1 MAQRT
6 STKLRRRYLRP
17 LVSASLIL
25 GSLFQLAVPVFADGT
40 DAGIQIRNQSEAT
53 YEDPNN
59 PDVEINATSNTVIV
73 EVAEVAGLL
82 VTPDGVNDENLGSIA
97 TGDVLQ
103 FDFEITNIGNEE
115 TNIAIPGLDNITIN
129 GLDTDPAAVPAPIT
143 VTADLDGDG
152 TFETPIPPTGLTTS
166 TPILADQSIKVR
178 VEGTVSEDVAGAPIN
193 VQLGDTGAND
203 NSPATQNQPDEPG
216 GSNDNEVRTVDAD
229 PTEAPVNGEREGAA
243 FQEVLL
249 STEIKELATI
259 TVLKRIIG
267 PSTIALVDNSGS
279 PDDASDDKI
288 TYRLDFRVE
297 SSNPAINFQAADLE
311 GTTIT
316 VDGQT
321 EERILVSDAIPE
333 NTEFDTDAAV
343 TPTAPAGWT
352 VVYSDDDPAVT
363 GVDPLS
369 VNWSTDRTTLTGP
382 VKRIGFIFD
391 GVLPTGSSTETDA
404 NGFSFGV
411 ITSGLPVAGGEIAN
425 IAQAFGET
433 VGDPTDEVVY
443 DESGDQ
449 NPNNYNDDGTPPDD
463 TGTDFNPATDLGIAN
478 PSADGIDED
487 NDNTGEGPKG
497 EDTVVTITADIETT
511 SQILNGPENRPN
523 AIGPT
528 NDNDDF
534 TNQSTTI
541 PAGEAQGIDIDPG
554 AVTFDNTVEN
564 PNDTNLD
571 NVTLLPI
578 APSVGNQATS
588 NPAVVDPEFTTPVE
602 FGPDNQIPDNTTVT
616 IRYEPET
623 GPILEATYNYTEA
636 GGFTLTGGTTVN
648 VGTLTPGQQLDYEV
662 IVDLPETAQVQ
673 GYGIPIVAFV
683 DNNPDGDFDFTQET
697 VFNITIDR
705 PYTGYMQMVKE
716 ARILDTDGVT
726 VIQDFSGGDP
736 TGNPEE
742 GLLTEGAKPGQ
753 FIEYRITYTNI
764 SEPLVGA
771 GNVVLDAENFTI
783 TEDGTAGLNNWVTV
797 TTHEQ
802 GTEPSQGDV
811 EYFNNTLSFG
821 NSDPASGEEV
831 TRYVNEVGTVAPGDN
846 GSFVFRRKVD

>member
-1 MAQRT
+1 MAQRK
-6 STKLRRRYLRP
+6 STKLRHRYLRP

-40 DAGIQIRNQSEAT
+40 TAGVDIINQSEAT

-59 PDVEINATSNTVIV
+59 PDVPINATSNTVIV

-82 VTPDGVNDENLGSIA
+82 VQPDGVNDINLGSIA
-97 TGDVLQ
+97 TGDTLQ
-103 FDFEITNIGNEE
+103 FDFLITNIGNEE
-115 TNIAIPGLDNITIN
+115 TNIAIPGLDNITTT
-129 GLDTDPAAVPAPIT
+129 GLDLDPAAPTPIT
-143 VTADLDGDG
+143 VTADLNGDG
-152 TFETPIPPTGLTTS
+152 TFETPIPPTGFTTT
-166 TPILADQSIKVR
+166 TPIPADGSIKVR
-178 VEGTVSEDVAGAPIN
+178 VEGTVIVDEAGAPIN
-193 VQLGDTGAND
+193 VQLGDTGPND
-203 NSPATQNQPDEPG
+203 NSPATDNQPDADD
-216 GSNDNEVRTVDAD
+216 GSNPNEVTTVNAD
-229 PTEAPVNGEREGAA
+229 GDPPVNGEREGSA

-259 TVLKRIIG
+259 TVLKGIIG
-267 PSTIALVDNSGS
+267 PNLTDLVDNNGT
-279 PDDASDDKI
+279 PADASDDKI

-321 EERILVSDAIPE
+321 EERILVSDVIPE
-333 NTEFDTDAAV
+333 NTVFDPDPAKA
-343 TPTAPAGWT
+343 PTAPEGWT

-363 GVDPLS
+363 GRDALS
-369 VNWSTDRTTLTGP
+369 VEWSTTAPAD
-382 VKRIGFIFD
+382 VKRIGFISE
-391 GVLPTGSSTETDA
+391 GPITAGTSTEADA

-411 ITSGLPVAGGEIAN
+411 ITSGLPVAGGEVAN

-433 VGDPTDEVVY
+433 VDDPTDEVVY

-449 NPNNYNDDGTPPDD
+449 NPNNYNDDGTPPDE

-478 PSADGIDED
+478 PSADGVDED
-487 NDNTGEGPKG
+487 NDNTGQGPKG
-497 EDTVVTITADIETT
+497 EDTVVTITADIDTT
-511 SQILNGPENRPN
+511 SQILNGPDQRPN

-541 PAGEAQGIDIDPG
+541 PAGLAQGQPIPDP
-554 AVTFDNTVEN
+554 AEVTFDNTVEN

-578 APSVGNQATS
+578 APSVGTAAT
-588 NPAVVDPEFTTPVE
+588 NDPAVTAFTSPVD
-602 FGPDNQIPDNTTVT
+602 FGPDNQIPNGTEVT
-616 IRYEPET
+616 IRYTPDT
-623 GPILEATYNYTEA
+623 GDVQEATYTYNEED
-636 GGFTLTGGTTVN
+636 GFTTTDPAVN

-662 IVDLPETAQVQ
+662 IVDLPANTAQVQ

-683 DNNPDGDFDFTQET
+683 DNNPNGDFDVTQET
-697 VFNITIDR
+697 VFNITVDR

-736 TGNPEE
+736 TGDQE
-742 GLLTEGAKPGQ
+742 GTLTERAKPGQ

-771 GNVVLDAENFTI
+771 GNVVLDANNFTI
-783 TEDGTAGLNNWVTV
+783 TEDGAAAPNNWVTV

-802 GTEPSQGDV
+802 GTEPSQGTV

>member
-1 MAQRT
+1 MAQRK

-25 GSLFQLAVPVFADGT
+25 GSLFQLAVPVFAEGT
-40 DAGIQIRNQSEAT
+40 DAGVPIINQSEAT

-59 PDVEINATSNTVIV
+59 PGVTIDATSNTVIV

-82 VTPDGVNDENLGSIA
+82 VQPDGVNDVNLGSIA
-97 TGDVLQ
+97 TDDILQ
-103 FDFEITNIGNEE
+103 FDFVITNIGNEE
-115 TNIAIPGLDNITIN
+115 TNIAIPGLNNITTT
-129 GLDTDPAAVPAPIT
+129 GLDTDPAAPTPIT

-152 TFETPIPPTGLTTS
+152 TFETPIPPTGFTTT
-166 TPILADQSIKVR
+166 TPIPADGSIKVR

-193 VQLGDTGAND
+193 VQLGDTGPND
-203 NSPATQNQPDEPG
+203 NSPATDNQPDADD
-216 GSNDNEVRTVDAD
+216 GSNPNEVTTVDAD
-229 PTEAPVNGEREGAA
+229 PTEAPVNGEREGSA

-259 TVLKRIIG
+259 SVLKRIIG
-267 PSTIALVDNSGS
+267 PNNTDLVDNNGT

-316 VDGQT
+316 VDAAPVQ
-321 EERILVSDAIPE
+321 RVLVSDVIPE
-333 NTEFDTDAAV
+333 GTEFDPAV
-343 TPTAPAGWT
+343 TPTAPDGWT
-352 VVYSDDDPAVT
+352 VVYSEDDPAVT
-363 GVDPLS
+363 GRDALS
-369 VNWSTDRTTLTGP
+369 VDWSTTQLAP
-382 VKRIGFIFD
+382 NLIKRVGFIAN
-391 GVLPTGSSTETDA
+391 GPITAGTSTEGDA
-404 NGFSFGV
+404 DGFSFGV
-411 ITSGLPVAGGEIAN
+411 ITSGLPVAGGEVAN

-433 VGDPTDEVVY
+433 VDDPTDEVVY

-449 NPNNYNDDGTPPDD
+449 NPNNYNDDGTPPDES
-463 TGTDFNPATDLGIAN
+463 GTDFNPATDLGIAN
-478 PSADGIDED
+478 PSADGVDED
-487 NDNTGEGPKG
+487 NNNTGEGPKG

-511 SQILNGPENRPN
+511 SQILNGPEDRPN

-541 PAGEAQGIDIDPG
+541 PPGTAQGIDIDPG

-564 PNDTNLD
+564 PNTTNLD

-578 APSVGNQATS
+578 PPSDGTAAT
-588 NPAVVDPEFTTPVE
+588 NDPAVAAFTTPVE
-602 FGPDNQIPDNTTVT
+602 FGPDTQIPTGTEVT
-616 IRYEPET
+616 IKYTDPDT
-623 GPILEATYNYTEA
+623 GDVQEATYTYDGA
-636 GGFTLTGGTTVN
+636 DFTTTDPAVN

-673 GYGIPIVAFV
+673 GYGIPIVSFV
-683 DNNPDGDFDFTQET
+683 DNNPNGDFDVTQET

-705 PYTGYMQMVKE
+705 VYTGYMQMVKE

-742 GLLTEGAKPGQ
+742 GALTERAKPGQ

-771 GNVVLDAENFTI
+771 GNVVLDANNFTI
-783 TEDGTAGLNNWVTV
+783 TEDGAAAPNNWVTV

-802 GTEPSQGDV
+802 GTDPSQGDV

>member
-1 MAQRT
+1 MAQRK
-6 STKLRRRYLRP
+6 SIKLRRRYLRP

-40 DAGIQIRNQSEAT
+40 TAGVQIINQSEAT

-59 PDVEINATSNTVIV
+59 PEVEINATSNTVIV
-73 EVAEVAGLL
+73 KVAEVAGLL
-82 VTPDGVNDENLGSIA
+82 VQPDGVNDVNLGSIA
-97 TGDVLQ
+97 TGDILQ
-103 FDFEITNIGNEE
+103 FDFVITNIGNEE
-115 TNIAIPGLDNITIN
+115 TNIVIPGLDNIAIT
-129 GLDTDPAAVPAPIT
+129 GLDPDPAAPTPIT

-152 TFETPIPPTGLTTS
+152 TFETTIPGTGLTTPD
-166 TPILADQSIKVR
+166 PIPADQSIKVR
-178 VEGTVSEDVAGAPIN
+178 VEGTVIVDEAGAPIN
-193 VQLGDTGAND
+193 VQLGDTEPND
-203 NSPATQNQPDEPG
+203 NSPATDNQPDADD
-216 GSNDNEVRTVDAD
+216 GSNPNEVRTQDAD
-229 PTEAPVNGEREGAA
+229 PTEAPVNGEREGSA

-267 PSTIALVDNSGS
+267 PNNIELVDKGDN
-279 PDDASDDKI
+279 PEDASDDKI

-311 GTTIT
+311 GTSIT
-316 VDGQT
+316 LDGAPVQ
-321 EERILVSDAIPE
+321 RVLVSDVIPE
-333 NTEFDTDAAV
+333 GTVFDPDA
-343 TPTAPAGWT
+343 TANPPAGWT

-363 GVDPLS
+363 GRDALS
-369 VNWSTDRTTLTGP
+369 VDWSITP
-382 VKRIGFIFD
+382 PAASEVKRIGFIFD
-391 GVLPTGSSTETDA
+391 GHIDAGTSTEGDG
-404 NGFSFGV
+404 NGFTFGV
-411 ITSGLPVAGGEIAN
+411 ITSGLPTAGGEVAN

-449 NPNNYNDDGTPPDD
+449 NPNNYNDDGTPPDE

-478 PSADGIDED
+478 PSADGVDED
-487 NDNTGEGPKG
+487 NNNTGEGPKG
-497 EDTVVTITADIETT
+497 EDTVVTITAEIETK
-511 SQILNGPENRPN
+511 SQILNGPEDRPN

-541 PAGEAQGIDIDPG
+541 PAGLAQGQPIPDPG
-554 AVTFDNTVEN
+554 EVIFNNTVEN
-564 PNDTNLD
+564 PNTTNLD

-578 APSVGNQATS
+578 APSLGTAATNDPQV
-588 NPAVVDPEFTTPVE
+588 NPQFTTPVE
-602 FGPDNQIPDNTTVT
+602 FGPNNQIPDGTTVR
-616 IRYEPET
+616 IRYTPDT
-623 GPILEATYNYTEA
+623 GTPLEATYTYTED
-636 GGFTLTGGTTVN
+636 GGFTTTDPAVN

-662 IVDLPETAQVQ
+662 IVDLPANTPQVQ
-673 GYGIPIVAFV
+673 GYGIPIVSFV
-683 DNNPDGDFDFTQET
+683 DNNPNGDFDVTQET
-697 VFNITIDR
+697 VFNITVDR
-705 PYTGYMQMVKE
+705 VYTGYMQMVKE

-726 VIQDFSGGDP
+726 VIEEFTTGTP
-736 TGNPEE
+736 TGDPEE
-742 GLLTEGAKPGQ
+742 GGLTERAKPGQ

-771 GNVVLDAENFTI
+771 GNVILDANNFTI
-783 TEDGTAGLNNWVTV
+783 TEDGEQAPNNWVTV

-802 GTEPSQGDV
+802 GTEPSQGTV
-811 EYFNNTLSFG
+811 EYFNKTLSFG

-831 TRYVNEVGTVAPGDN
+831 TKYVNEVGTVAPGDN

>member
-1 MAQRT
+1 MAQRK

-40 DAGIQIRNQSEAT
+40 TAGVDIINQSEAT

-59 PDVEINATSNTVIV
+59 PEVPINATSNTVIV
-73 EVAEVAGLL
+73 QVAEVAGLL
-82 VTPDGVNDENLGSIA
+82 VQPDGVNDVNLGSIA
-97 TGDVLQ
+97 TGDTLE
-103 FDFEITNIGNEE
+103 FDFVITNIGNEE
-115 TNIAIPGLDNITIN
+115 TNIAIPGLDNITTT
-129 GLDTDPAAVPAPIT
+129 GLDPATTT
-143 VTADLDGDG
+143 VAADLDGDG
-152 TFETPIPPTGLTTS
+152 TFETPIPTTGFTTT
-166 TPILADQSIKVR
+166 TPIPADGSIKVR
-178 VEGTVSEDVAGAPIN
+178 VTGPVTVDQAGDPIN
-193 VQLGDTGAND
+193 VLLGDTGPND
-203 NSPATQNQPDEPG
+203 NSPATDNQPDADD
-216 GSNDNEVRTVDAD
+216 GSNPNEVRTQDAD
-229 PTEAPVNGEREGAA
+229 PTEAPVNGEREGSA

-259 TVLKRIIG
+259 SVLKRIIG
-267 PSTIALVDNSGS
+267 PNNTDLVNNNGT
-279 PDDASDDKI
+279 PDDATDDKI

-316 VDGQT
+316 VDGAPVQ
-321 EERILVSDAIPE
+321 RVLVSDVIPE
-333 NTEFDTDAAV
+333 GTVFDDEV

-352 VVYSDDDPAVT
+352 VVYSTDDPAVT
-363 GVDPLS
+363 GRDALS
-369 VNWSTDRTTLTGP
+369 AEWTATAPAAASD

-391 GVLPTGSSTETDA
+391 GTIPTGTSTEGDV

-411 ITSGLPVAGGEIAN
+411 ITSGLPVAGGEVAN

-463 TGTDFNPATDLGIAN
+463 SGTDFNPATDLGIAN
-478 PSADGIDED
+478 PSADGVDED

-497 EDTVVTITADIETT
+497 EDIVVTITADIETT
-511 SQILNGPENRPN
+511 SQILNGPEDRPN

-541 PAGEAQGIDIDPG
+541 PAGTAQGIDIDPG
-554 AVTFDNTVEN
+554 AVTFNNTVEN
-564 PNDTNLD
+564 PNTTNLD

-578 APSVGNQATS
+578 PPSDGTAAT
-588 NPAVVDPEFTTPVE
+588 NDPAVAAFTTPVD
-602 FGPDNQIPDNTTVT
+602 FGADTQIPNGTTVT
-616 IRYEPET
+616 IRYTDPDT
-623 GPILEATYNYTEA
+623 GDVQEATYSYDGA
-636 GGFTLTGGTTVN
+636 DFTTTDPAVN

-662 IVDLPETAQVQ
+662 IVDLPANTGQVE
-673 GYGIPIVAFV
+673 GYPIPIVSFV
-683 DNNPDGDFDFTQET
+683 DNNPNGDFDVTQET
-697 VFNITIDR
+697 VFNITVDR
-705 PYTGYMQMVKE
+705 VYTGYMQMVKE

-736 TGNPEE
+736 TGDQE
-742 GLLTEGAKPGQ
+742 GTLTERAKPGQ

-771 GNVVLDAENFTI
+771 GNVILDANNFTI
-783 TEDGTAGLNNWVTV
+783 TEDGTAAPNNWVTV

-802 GTEPSQGDV
+802 GTDPSQGAV

-846 GSFVFRRKVD
+846 GFFVFRRKVD

>member
-1 MAQRT
+1 MAQRK
-6 STKLRRRYLRP
+6 SIKLRRRYLRP

-40 DAGIQIRNQSEAT
+40 DAGVQIINQSEAT

-59 PDVEINATSNTVIV
+59 PGVTIDATSNTVIV

-82 VTPDGVNDENLGSIA
+82 VQPDGVNDVNLGSIA
-97 TGDVLQ
+97 TGDTLQ
-103 FDFEITNIGNEE
+103 FDFVITNIGNED
-115 TNIAIPGLDNITIN
+115 TNIAIPGLDNIAIT
-129 GLDTDPAAVPAPIT
+129 GLDPDPAAPTPIT
-143 VTADLDGDG
+143 VTADLDGNGD
-152 TFETPIPPTGLTTS
+152 FETTIPAAGFTTT
-166 TPILADQSIKVR
+166 TPIAADGSIKVR
-178 VEGTVSEDVAGAPIN
+178 VEGTVIVDEAGAPIN
-193 VQLGDTGAND
+193 VQLGDTGPND
-203 NSPATQNQPDEPG
+203 NSPATDNQPDADD
-216 GSNDNEVRTVDAD
+216 GSNPNEVTTVDAD
-229 PTEAPVNGEREGAA
+229 PTEAPVNGEREGSA

-267 PSTIALVDNSGS
+267 PNNIDLVDNG
-279 PDDASDDKI
+279 DDPNSASDDKI

-316 VDGQT
+316 VDGAPVQ
-321 EERILVSDAIPE
+321 RVLVSDVIPE
-333 NTEFDTDAAV
+333 GTVFDTDPAKA
-343 TPTAPAGWT
+343 PTAPAGWT

-363 GVDPLS
+363 GRDALS
-369 VNWSTDRTTLTGP
+369 VDWSATPPAD
-382 VKRIGFIFD
+382 VKRIGFIAD
-391 GVLPTGSSTETDA
+391 GPITAGTSTEADA

-411 ITSGLPVAGGEIAN
+411 ITSGLPVAGGEVAN

-449 NPNNYNDDGTPPDD
+449 NPNNYNDDGTPPDE

-478 PSADGIDED
+478 PSADGVDED

-541 PAGEAQGIDIDPG
+541 PAGTAQGIDIDPG

-564 PNDTNLD
+564 PNATNLD

-578 APSVGNQATS
+578 APSVGNAATNDPQV
-588 NPAVVDPEFTTPVE
+588 NPQFTTPVD

-623 GPILEATYNYTEA
+623 GPILEATYTYTEA

-683 DNNPDGDFDFTQET
+683 DNTTDGNFDVTEDT
-697 VFNITIDR
+697 VFNITVDR
-705 PYTGYMQMVKE
+705 PYTGYMQMVQE

-736 TGNPEE
+736 TGDQE
-742 GLLTEGAKPGQ
+742 GTLAERAKPGQ

-783 TEDGTAGLNNWVTV
+783 TEDGTAAPNNWVTV

-802 GTEPSQGDV
+802 GTDPSQGTV

-821 NSDPASGEEV
+821 NTDPASGEEV

>member
-1 MAQRT
+1 MAQRK

-25 GSLFQLAVPVFADGT
+25 GSLFQLAVPVFAEGT
-40 DAGIQIRNQSEAT
+40 DAGVPIINQSEAT

-59 PDVEINATSNTVIV
+59 PGVTIDATSNTVIV

-82 VTPDGVNDENLGSIA
+82 VQPDGVNDVNLGSIA
-97 TGDVLQ
+97 TGDTLQ
-103 FDFEITNIGNEE
+103 FDFVITNIGNED
-115 TNIAIPGLDNITIN
+115 TNIAIPGLDNIAIT
-129 GLDTDPAAVPAPIT
+129 GLDTDPAAPTPIT

-152 TFETPIPPTGLTTS
+152 TFETTIPAAGFTTT
-166 TPILADQSIKVR
+166 TPIRADQSIKVR
-178 VEGTVSEDVAGAPIN
+178 VEGTVIVDEAGAPIN
-193 VQLGDTGAND
+193 VQLGDTGPND
-203 NSPATQNQPDEPG
+203 NSPATDNQPDADD
-216 GSNDNEVRTVDAD
+216 GSNPNEVTTVNVEGD
-229 PTEAPVNGEREGAA
+229 PPVNGEREGAA

-259 TVLKRIIG
+259 TVLKRIEG
-267 PSTIALVDNSGS
+267 PNNIDLVDNNNS
-279 PDDASDDKI
+279 PENASDDKI

-321 EERILVSDAIPE
+321 EERILVSDVIPE
-333 NTEFDTDAAV
+333 NTEFDSDV
-343 TPTAPAGWT
+343 TPTVPAGPEGWT

-363 GVDPLS
+363 GRDALS
-369 VNWSTDRTTLTGP
+369 VEWSTTAPAD
-382 VKRIGFIFD
+382 VKRIGFIAN
-391 GVLPTGSSTETDA
+391 GPITLGTSTEADP

-411 ITSGLPVAGGEIAN
+411 ITSGLPVAGGEVAN

-449 NPNNYNDDGTPPDD
+449 NPNNYNDDGTPPDES
-463 TGTDFNPATDLGIAN
+463 GTDFNPATDLGIAN
-478 PSADGIDED
+478 PSADGVDED

-497 EDTVVTITADIETT
+497 EDTVVTITAEIDTT
-511 SQILNGPENRPN
+511 SQILNGPEDRPN

-541 PAGEAQGIDIDPG
+541 PAGLAQGQPIPDP
-554 AVTFDNTVEN
+554 AEVTFNNTVEN
-564 PNDTNLD
+564 PNTTNLD

-578 APSVGNQATS
+578 APSVGTAATNDPQV
-588 NPAVVDPEFTTPVE
+588 NPQFTTPVD
-602 FGPDNQIPDNTTVT
+602 FGPNTQIPNDTEVT
-616 IRYEPET
+616 IRYTPDT
-623 GPILEATYNYTEA
+623 GDVQEATYTYNEE

-662 IVDLPETAQVQ
+662 IVDLPANTAQVE
-673 GYGIPIVAFV
+673 GYPIPIVSFV
-683 DNNPDGDFDFTQET
+683 DNNPNGDFDVTDET
-697 VFNITIDR
+697 VFNITVDR
-705 PYTGYMQMVKE
+705 VYTGYMQMVKE

-726 VIQDFSGGDP
+726 VIQDFTGGDP
-736 TGNPEE
+736 TGDQE
-742 GLLTEGAKPGQ
+742 GTLTERAKPGQ

-771 GNVVLDAENFTI
+771 GNVVLDANNFTI
-783 TEDGTAGLNNWVTV
+783 TEDGDKAPNNWVTV

-802 GTEPSQGDV
+802 GTEPSQGTV

>member
-1 MAQRT
+1 MAQRK

-40 DAGIQIRNQSEAT
+40 DAGVQIINQSEAT

-59 PDVEINATSNTVIV
+59 PEVPINATSNTVIV

-82 VTPDGVNDENLGSIA
+82 VTPDGVNDDNLGSIA

-115 TNIAIPGLDNITIN
+115 TNIAIPGLDNIAIT
-129 GLDTDPAAVPAPIT
+129 GLDTDPAAPTPIT

-152 TFETPIPPTGLTTS
+152 TFETDIPADGFTTTTPIP
-166 TPILADQSIKVR
+166 ADQSIKVR
-178 VEGTVSEDVAGAPIN
+178 VEGTVIVDVAGAPIN
-193 VQLGDTGAND
+193 VQLGDTGTPEDIRD
-203 NSPATQNQPDEPG
+203 NTDATDNQPDDAD
-216 GSNDNEVRTVDAD
+216 GSNPNEVRTVDAD
-229 PTEAPVNGEREGAA
+229 NTEAPVNGEREGAA

-249 STEIKELATI
+249 STEIKQLATI
-259 TVLKRIIG
+259 TVLKGIIG
-267 PSTIALVDNSGS
+267 PSLTDLVDNGGT

-297 SSNPAINFQAADLE
+297 SSNPAINFQAANLE
-311 GTTIT
+311 GTDIT
-316 VDGQT
+316 LDGAPVQ
-321 EERILVSDAIPE
+321 RVLVSDVIPE
-333 NTEFDTDAAV
+333 NTEFDDEV
-343 TPTAPAGWT
+343 TPTAPDGWT
-352 VVYSDDDPAVT
+352 VVYSTDDPAVT
-363 GVDPLS
+363 GRDALS
-369 VNWSTDRTTLTGP
+369 VDWSITPPAANLI
-382 VKRIGFIFD
+382 KRIGFIFD
-391 GVLPTGSSTETDA
+391 GTIATESIESSTEATG
-404 NGFSFGV
+404 GFTFGV
-411 ITSGLPVAGGEIAN
+411 ITSGLPVAGGEVAN

-463 TGTDFNPATDLGIAN
+463 TGTNFNPATDLGIAN
-478 PSADGIDED
+478 PSADGVDED

-497 EDTVVTITADIETT
+497 EDLVVTITADIETT

-541 PAGEAQGIDIDPG
+541 PAGLAQGQPIPDP
-554 AVTFDNTVEN
+554 AEVIFDNTVEN

-578 APSVGNQATS
+578 APSVGNTATS
-588 NPAVVDPEFTTPVE
+588 DPAVAAFTSEVD
-602 FGPDNQIPDNTTVT
+602 FGLDTQIPDGTTVT
-616 IRYEPET
+616 IRYTPDT
-623 GPILEATYNYTEA
+623 GPTLEATYTYTEA
-636 GGFTLTGGTTVN
+636 GGFTTADPAVN

-683 DNNPDGDFDFTQET
+683 DNTTDGDFNVTEET
-697 VFNITIDR
+697 VFNITVDR
-705 PYTGYMQMVKE
+705 VYTGYMQMVKE

-736 TGNPEE
+736 TGDQE
-742 GLLTEGAKPGQ
+742 GTLTEGARPGQ

-783 TEDGTAGLNNWVTV
+783 TEDGTAGRNNWVIV

-802 GTEPSQGDV
+802 GTDPSQGTV

-821 NSDPASGEEV
+821 NTDPASGEEV

-846 GSFVFRRKVD
+846 GFFVFRRKVD